1 MISIFNVSFPL
12 FITFVVLIVM
22 GRKRSLS
29 TNERQRA
36 VGMLQAGQSARRVAG
51 TFGVAPITITRLLN
65 RFTTTNSVTYRARSG
80 RTRVTTQRQDR
91 LVTNLTLRHRMVHAH
106 VLQRELRT
114 AACVNVSDQTFRS
127 RLHAANLRS
136 RRSVVRIP
144 LSRCHRRLR
153 MEWCRPHLW
162 WLLRQRGNLCFSDE
176 FRLNLKF
183 NNGRIRVYQRQGVR
197 FADVN
202 VREHY
207 RYGGGS
213 VMGRYK
219 CQSKN

>member
-22 GRKRSLS
+22 GTKHSLS

-51 TFGVAPITITRLLN
+51 TFGVAPITITKLLN

-91 LVTNLTLRHRMVHAH
+91 LVSNLTLRHRMVHAH

-114 AACVNVSDQTFRS
+114 AAGVNVSDQ
-127 RLHAANLRS
+127 A
-136 RRSVVRIP
+136 
-144 LSRCHRRLR
+144 
-153 MEWCRPHLW
+153 
-162 WLLRQRGNLCFSDE
+162 
-176 FRLNLKF
+176 
-183 NNGRIRVYQRQGVR
+183 IRNR
-197 FADVN
+197 
-202 VREHY
+202 
-207 RYGGGS
+207 
-213 VMGRYK
+213 
-219 CQSKN
+219 